1 MGSGRR
7 AAERAVAVLD
17 RVSAI
22 VGWIGVSVAAAGL
35 LASLALVAYAVG
47 MRYFLNSPVP
57 WTDELVGYLLVAIVM
72 LAAADSL
79 RRGEHIGVDVLTE
92 RLGERG
98 RRITAAFG
106 LLTVLVTG
114 VALAVEGW
122 ETVEFT
128 KMLGILSTGYLQ
140 MPMHIPQALVP
151 IGGSLLAL
159 AAVAGLA
166 RMAVGRPPLD
176 DDGGH
181 AAVPPD
187 MKQALKD
194 E

>member
-1 MGSGRR
+1 MGGGRR

-17 RVSAI
+17 GIAAA
-22 VGWIGVSVAAAGL
+22 VGWIGVALAAAGL
-35 LASLALVAYAVG
+35 LASLALVGYSVA
-47 MRYFLNSPVP
+47 MRYFLNMPVP

-106 LLTVLVTG
+106 LLSVLVTG
-114 VALAVEGW
+114 AALAVDGW
-122 ETVEFT
+122 DTVAFT

-151 IGGSLLAL
+151 IGGALLAL
-159 AAVAGLA
+159 AALAGLA
-166 RMAVGRPPLD
+166 RMAVGRPPLE
-176 DDGGH
+176 DGGGH
-181 AAVPPD
+181 GVLPPSA
-187 MKQALKD
+187 KA